1 MENSDVSKHVF
12 EKLAAESAVDT
23 APRLIVRPP
32 RDEQG
37 LFVQP
42 KPQPSDAAKAKREMQ
57 ERLNRMMFA
66 EVFKYADKWT
76 GNTATFHEEG
86 NYNCGDCNKQYAKAN
101 CTLIPIAVDKP
112 AGSCQYFEIRRAC
125 DQELDVAPN
134 PEAMTA
140 ELAMYGVA
148 KNGEG
153 FGCHRCPYSEK
164 AYEAD
169 SLGRD
174 HYCKQGDFRI
184 PGNACCALNGAPLV
198 SEYEGNKEV
207 KKGV

>member
-1 MENSDVSKHVF
+1 MSDHQDVTK
-12 EKLAAESAVDT
+12 AAFQSILEDRKKPEET
-23 APRLIVRPP
+23 ERIIVRPP
-32 RDEQG
+32 RGEDG
-37 LFVQP
+37 LFAQP
-42 KPQPSDAAKAKREMQ
+42 KPVTGEKAKAKREMQ

-66 EVFKYADKWT
+66 EVFKYADPWT

-86 NYNCGDCNKQYAKAN
+86 NYNCGDCNKQYSKTA
-101 CTLIPIAVDKP
+101 CTLIKIQVDKK
-112 AGSCQYFEIRRAC
+112 AGSCQYFEVRRAC

-140 ELAMYGVA
+140 ETAMYGVA
-148 KNGEG
+148 ANGEG

-164 AYEAD
+164 AFEAD

-184 PGNACCALNGAPLV
+184 LGNACCALNGAPLV
-198 SEYEGNKEV
+198 KNPPEK
-207 KKGV
+207 